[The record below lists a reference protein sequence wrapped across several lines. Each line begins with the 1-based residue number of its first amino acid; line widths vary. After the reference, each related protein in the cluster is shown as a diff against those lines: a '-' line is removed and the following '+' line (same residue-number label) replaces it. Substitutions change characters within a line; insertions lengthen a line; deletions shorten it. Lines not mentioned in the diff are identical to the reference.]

1 MRTKLTFRYI
11 LMIAVSVIILLG
23 SAFMILTYVENEV
36 DNNDTAIP
44 AVFTYNFV
52 DEIESTDNGEVIISE
67 DGKAALLEENGWI
80 QILNTEGYVTQGFNE
95 PDNAAKHYAPT
106 ELILNYLFSGYEENY
121 FFDVGKTVDNIEYV
135 VAMPKGNWNRYIFE
149 MDQEMIQKFLFIM
162 FILAVIVFSLMGFIF
177 SQRIASPVAEVI
189 GGVERLSAGDYKI
202 NYKENGLYKK
212 VFASLNHLA
221 ARLKTSQT
229 EREKTKKQREKW
241 ISNISHDLKTPLSTI
256 KGYSEIL
263 SDTEYDLS
271 PEEIKKYSEI
281 ILTKSVYME
290 DMIEELRLNEKLMHN
305 GIHLDK
311 EAVNLTV
318 FIKEMI
324 IDILN
329 HPSYSDRNVD
339 FHSDD
344 KNLTFNCEK
353 DLMRRAIENLIY
365 NALIH
370 NDSDTKLEI
379 SISEANRDI
388 LIDIKDDGRGMSDE
402 ELDNLFNRFYRG
414 TNTKDYK
421 GSGLGMSIAKEV
433 IEAHCG
439 EIEVISKLGKGT
451 QIKIK
456 L

>member
-1 MRTKLTFRYI
+1 M
-11 LMIAVSVIILLG
+11 
-23 SAFMILTYVENEV
+23 
-36 DNNDTAIP
+36 
-44 AVFTYNFV
+44 
-52 DEIESTDNGEVIISE
+52 
-67 DGKAALLEENGWI
+67 
-80 QILNTEGYVTQGFNE
+80 
-95 PDNAAKHYAPT
+95 
-106 ELILNYLFSGYEENY
+106 
-121 FFDVGKTVDNIEYV
+121 
-135 VAMPKGNWNRYIFE
+135 
-149 MDQEMIQKFLFIM
+149 
-162 FILAVIVFSLMGFIF
+162 
-177 SQRIASPVAEVI
+177 
-189 GGVERLSAGDYKI
+189 
-202 NYKENGLYKK
+202 
-212 VFASLNHLA
+212 NHLA

-324 IDILN
+324 TDILN

-344 KNLTFNCEK
+344 ENLTFNCEK
-353 DLMRRAIENLIY
+353 DLMKRAVENLIY

-379 SISEANRDI
+379 SISEVNRDI

-402 ELDNLFNRFYRG
+402 ELDKLFNRYYRG

-433 IEAHCG
+433 IEAHDG
-439 EIEVISKLGKGT
+439 EIEVISELGKGT
-451 QIKIK
+451 HIKIK